1 MTRTFRSKRALIARI
16 CLVSACV
23 VAPSAPLMAQGILE
37 TLTFQDGSTLS
48 TPLRLLIMFT
58 VLSVVP
64 SIILMTTCFPRIL
77 IVLGFLRRAMGTQ
90 ELPPAQVMVGLALF
104 LTFAIMAPTWK
115 KIYADAVVPYS
126 KEEITDQEALE
137 RATKP
142 LKGFMLD
149 RTYRQDLRLFIE
161 ISRYEEHLSA
171 SGTNPTEVTVEELPI
186 TVIAPSFLLSEL
198 KLAFQMG
205 FVLYL
210 PFLVIDMIVATTLIS
225 MGMLVL
231 PPFMI
236 SLPLKVLVFVLVDG
250 WNLVVTELVRS
261 VI

>member
-1 MTRTFRSKRALIARI
+1 MNLTSRSKRNLWRFAWLVPALI
-16 CLVSACV
+16 LL
-23 VAPSAPLMAQGILE
+23 PDAPLMAAGWLE

-48 TPLRLLIMFT
+48 TPLRLLVMFT
-58 VLSVVP
+58 VLSLVP
-64 SIILMTTCFPRIL
+64 SIVLMTTCFPRIL

-90 ELPPAQVMVGLALF
+90 ELPPTQVVVGLALF
-104 LTFAIMAPTWK
+104 LTVAIMAPTWQR
-115 KIYADAVVPYS
+115 IYADAVVPYS
-126 KEEITDQEALE
+126 KEEITDEQALE
-137 RATKP
+137 LATRP
-142 LKGFMLD
+142 LKDFMRD
-149 RTYRQDLRLFIE
+149 RTYRKDLRLFVE
-161 ISRYEEHLSA
+161 VSRYEEYVSA
-171 SGTNPTEVTVEELPI
+171 KGQDPAEVSIEDLPLTVL
-186 TVIAPSFLLSEL
+186 APAFLLSEL

-210 PFLVIDMIVATTLIS
+210 PFLVIDMVVATTLIS

-250 WNLVVTELVRS
+250 WNLIVAELVKS